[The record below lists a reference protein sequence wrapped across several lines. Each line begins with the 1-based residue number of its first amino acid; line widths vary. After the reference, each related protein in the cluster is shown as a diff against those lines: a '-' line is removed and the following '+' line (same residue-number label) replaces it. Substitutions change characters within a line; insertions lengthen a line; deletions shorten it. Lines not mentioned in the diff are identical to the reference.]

1 MGTRSTSLRCPRP
14 STRSDERQKE
24 GCFLNAVDIIIVSVI
39 ALCTLFGLYRGFIQS
54 VLNLASGLLAFV
66 GSFLLFPKLAD
77 VLSSNTE
84 ITRLISTYT
93 DSGIL
98 LGDLD
103 LSSRAVSTLGET
115 GVAAVVEKAALPE
128 PIGTL
133 LRYNLQQ
140 QVFSPL
146 GDLATNVGDYVNQ
159 TILSVSINVLCFI
172 LCFVVCF
179 VVATIVVNL
188 LRAVFRFPVLKH
200 LDWLA
205 GGAFGLLLGVMLCFV
220 IFTVLPLL
228 ESVVPLPEFR
238 VLVDHSAL
246 AQVFEN
252 VNLIISIMNRRL

>member
-1 MGTRSTSLRCPRP
+1 MIG
-14 STRSDERQKE
+14 
-24 GCFLNAVDIIIVSVI
+24 II

-54 VLNLASGLLAFV
+54 VLNLAGGLVAFG

-77 VLSSNTE
+77 VLSANTD

-93 DSGIL
+93 DSGSL

-103 LSSRAVSTLGET
+103 LSSRAVSALNESN
-115 GVAAVVEKAALPE
+115 VNAIVEKAGLPQ
-128 PIGTL
+128 PTGTL
-133 LRYNLQQ
+133 LEHNLKQ

-172 LCFVVCF
+172 LCFIVCF
-179 VVATIVVNL
+179 VVATIIVNL

-220 IFTVLPLL
+220 VFTVLPLL

-238 VLVDHSAL
+238 AMVDASAL

-252 VNLIISIMNRRL
+252 GNLIISIMNRRL